1 MQNINR
7 ILVLSRM
14 NQDSRKTIQLGIFLA
29 RMLEAK
35 LVALHFIANSAE
47 VMVANSP
54 DMFPLSAVNSYMVMQ
69 DAANENVAEIIKE
82 EMQLGFPIK
91 ELISEGDSFDEIVKA
106 VREENIDLLVIN
118 AQEEGRLENAL
129 FGGENDAII
138 RRLPCSILL
147 VKDEP
152 EPVDD

>member
-14 NQDSRKTIQLGIFLA
+14 NQDSRKAIKLGIFLA
-29 RMLEAK
+29 RKLEAK

-47 VMVANSP
+47 AMVANSP

-69 DAANENVAEIIKE
+69 ESAKENVAEVIKE
-82 EMQLGFPIK
+82 EQQLGFPIK
-91 ELISEGDSFDEIVKA
+91 ELISEGESFDEIVNA
-106 VREENIDLLVIN
+106 VKEENIDLLIMN
-118 AQEEGRLENAL
+118 AHEEGRLENAL

-138 RRLPCSILL
+138 RRMPCSILL

-152 EPVDD
+152 ETDKE